1 MHFIWESQTYN
12 LASFIIQTVLIVLL
26 YAAVSYIVVRSI
38 KRYRAVGVY
47 FGLLTLCILAY
58 IFDFIYLFIGV
69 NFILLILLFC
79 YFLINIG
86 DLRKF
91 IANPFYRPMS
101 TKEKV
106 IVDKFIDKKELY
118 GRVEDAVE
126 ILSKSRIGAIMTFE
140 RNTSLKEICKNGI
153 AVNAPLTTELLLT
166 IFYPG
171 TRLHDGAVIIKD
183 DKIEYAS
190 VFFTPTT
197 KAFAGKYGSRHR
209 AAIGISEITDSV
221 TVVVSEETGLIS
233 IAADGSIENV
243 ELPDLSKVLLNYLS

>member
-1 MHFIWESQTYN
+1 MHFIWDSESFN
-12 LASFIIQTVLIVLL
+12 LASFILETVFIVLL
-26 YAAVSYIVVRSI
+26 YAFVSYIVVRSI
-38 KRYRAVGVY
+38 KRVRATGIY
-47 FGLLTLCILAY
+47 FGFLALCLLAY
-58 IFDFIYLFIGV
+58 IFDFQYLFIGI
-69 NFILLILLFC
+69 NFVLLILLFC
-79 YFLINIG
+79 FFLINIG

-91 IANPFYRPMS
+91 IANPFYRPM
-101 TKEKV
+101 TPKEKV
-106 IVDKFIDKKELY
+106 TVDRFIDKKELY
-118 GRVEDAVE
+118 GRVERAVE
-126 ILSKSRIGAIMTFE
+126 ILSRSRIGAIMTFE
-140 RNTSLKEICKNGI
+140 RNTSLQEISKNGI

-190 VFFTPTT
+190 VFYTPTT

-209 AAIGISEITDSV
+209 AAIGISEISDSV

-233 IAADGSIENV
+233 IAMDGSIENV